1 MGLIQYSGL
10 LNGIHGKINGSVFCR
25 NRTGNIIKTKATPI
39 NQKSQ
44 SQTANRAS
52 LLFLSKYW
60 ALLTEQ
66 QRTDWNVFA
75 LTVTNTNYFGQTYN
89 PSGFNTFCRLNQN
102 LYIIGGKTIY
112 SNPLTKNVIALVD
125 PVVSDIAVD
134 NGTYIINFPL
144 QSTSDD
150 TTHAIYASPD
160 VSAGVSYNKKNFKII
175 GYIPANTANSFN
187 VYAAYVAVFGQPLA
201 GRKIFTKIRAVSK
214 INGFDS
220 VILQTSTIVKQS
232 IAGIG
237 TAIIESSFILQ

>member
-25 NRTGNIIKTKATPI
+25 NRTGSIIKTKATPI

-112 SNPLTKNVIALVD
+112 SAPLTKNGTNELV
-125 PVVSDIAVD
+125 
-134 NGTYIINFPL
+134 
-144 QSTSDD
+144 
-150 TTHAIYASPD
+150 
-160 VSAGVSYNKKNFKII
+160 
-175 GYIPANTANSFN
+175 
-187 VYAAYVAVFGQPLA
+187 
-201 GRKIFTKIRAVSK
+201 
-214 INGFDS
+214 
-220 VILQTSTIVKQS
+220 
-232 IAGIG
+232 
-237 TAIIESSFILQ
+237 